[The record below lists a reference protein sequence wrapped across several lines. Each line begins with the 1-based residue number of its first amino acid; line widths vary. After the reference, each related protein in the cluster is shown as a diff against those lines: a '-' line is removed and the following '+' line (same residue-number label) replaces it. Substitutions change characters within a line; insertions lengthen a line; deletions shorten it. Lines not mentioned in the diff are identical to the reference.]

1 MSAGLLDINDCELHL
16 WQDGEWILA
25 SPGYALLDGDRYH
38 FGSFAQGRA
47 RLQPRNINNRYWW
60 QLGTAPLQPGFGPC
74 RHSADLVHAHLGA
87 ILEQGGRP
95 GELIVAAPGSMQ
107 SEQLALLLGIV
118 EQCDFTLSG
127 LVDRAVAAVAGAVHQ
142 GPAWFLELQL
152 HQATLTRLQVLDGQL
167 QRHSVIPIPG
177 AGWLAVQDC
186 LGDAV
191 AGAFISQTRYDPRR
205 KAGSEQALYDQ
216 LPELLGR
223 LQASGEDNLELSG
236 HQARLDW
243 SSLVE
248 SCREHCRRLTG
259 SLPEASAQVFLDYRL
274 ALLPGLAQALPNA
287 RLLGVEAIHQGV
299 MRCENEIRC
308 EPDHV
313 VFTTSLPA
321 GKAPTGKAFIGKAP
335 TGKAFIGKAPTG
347 EAFIGKAPTGEA
359 FIGKTPAGEAFIEVV
374 PAGDATTGEAFIEVV
389 PAGDATTGEAF
400 IEVVPAGDATTG
412 EAPIVDA
419 PAAASS
425 HYRIEFQDGG
435 YTLYPGGGE
444 PPLVNGKP
452 VTGALPLR
460 VGDSLQANGAPLLM
474 LQEAVP
480 GNGPQT

>member
-1 MSAGLLDINDCELHL
+1 MSAGLLDINDCGLHL
-16 WQDGEWILA
+16 WQDGERILT

-38 FGSFAQGRA
+38 FGPFAQGRA
-47 RLQPRNINNRYWW
+47 RLQPRYINHRYWW
-60 QLGTAPLQPGFGPC
+60 QLSTAPLQPGFGPC
-74 RHSADLVHAHLGA
+74 RHSADLVHAHLEA
-87 ILEQGGRP
+87 ILEQGGGPR
-95 GELIVAAPGSMQ
+95 ELIVAAPGSMQ

-118 EQCDFTLSG
+118 EQCDFTLAG
-127 LVDRAVAAVAGAVHQ
+127 LVDRAVAAVAGSVHRGQ
-142 GPAWFLELQL
+142 AWFLELQL
-152 HQATLTRLQVLDGQL
+152 HQATLTRLQLRGGQL
-167 QRHSVIPIPG
+167 QRHSVTPIPG
-177 AGWLAVQDC
+177 AGWLALQDC
-186 LGDAV
+186 LGDAI
-191 AGAFISQTRYDPRR
+191 AGAFISQTRFDPRR

-223 LQASGEDNLELSG
+223 LQATGEDNLELSG

-248 SCREHCRRLTG
+248 SCQDHCRRLMG

-287 RLLGVEAIHQGV
+287 RLLGIEAIHQGV
-299 MRCENEIRC
+299 MRCEDEIRC

-313 VFTTSLPA
+313 VFITSLPA
-321 GKAPTGKAFIGKAP
+321 WETPTEDVSTAD
-335 TGKAFIGKAPTG
+335 
-347 EAFIGKAPTGEA
+347 E
-359 FIGKTPAGEAFIEVV
+359 PAVDSFVMDVSAARSIT
-374 PAGDATTGEAFIEVV
+374 AGAN
-389 PAGDATTGEAF
+389 
-400 IEVVPAGDATTG
+400 
-412 EAPIVDA
+412 
-419 PAAASS
+419 SR
-425 HYRIEFQDGG
+425 YRIEFQDGE

-460 VGDSLQANGAPLLM
+460 GGDSLQANGAPLLM

>member
-38 FGSFAQGRA
+38 FGPFARGRA
-47 RLQPRNINNRYWW
+47 RLQPRNINHRYWW
-60 QLGTAPLQPGFGPC
+60 QLSTAPLQPGFGPC
-74 RHSADLVHAHLGA
+74 RYSADLVHAHLGE

-95 GELIVAAPGSMQ
+95 RELIVAAPGSMQ
-107 SEQLALLLGIV
+107 SEQLSLLLGIV
-118 EQCDFTLSG
+118 EQCDFTLAG

-167 QRHSVIPIPG
+167 QRHSVTPIPG
-177 AGWLAVQDC
+177 AGWLALQDS
-186 LGDAV
+186 LGDAI
-191 AGAFISQTRYDPRR
+191 AEAFISQTRFDPRR

-223 LQASGEDNLELSG
+223 LQATGEDNLELSG
-236 HQARLDW
+236 HQARIDW
-243 SSLVE
+243 ASLVE

-259 SLPEASAQVFLDYRL
+259 SLPEASAQIFLDYRL

-287 RLLGVEAIHQGV
+287 RLLGIEAIHQGV
-299 MRCENEIRC
+299 MRCEDEIRC

-313 VFTTSLPA
+313 VFITSLPA
-321 GKAPTGKAFIGKAP
+321 GKAPAAEV
-335 TGKAFIGKAPTG
+335 FIGKAPTG
-347 EAFIGKAPTGEA
+347 EAFI
-359 FIGKTPAGEAFIEVV
+359 EVA
-374 PAGDATTGEAFIEVV
+374 PAGDA
-389 PAGDATTGEAF
+389 ATR
-400 IEVVPAGDATTG
+400 
-412 EAPIVDA
+412 EAPIVDT
-419 PAAASS
+419 PAAANSR
-425 HYRIEFQDGG
+425 YRIEFQDGG

-460 VGDSLQANGAPLLM
+460 GGDSLQANGAPLLM

>member
-1 MSAGLLDINDCELHL
+1 MSAGLLDINDCGLHL
-16 WQDGEWILA
+16 WQDGERILT
-25 SPGYALLDGDRYH
+25 SPGYALLDGNRYH
-38 FGSFAQGRA
+38 FGPFAQGRA
-47 RLQPRNINNRYWW
+47 RLQPRNINHRYWW
-60 QLGTAPLQPGFGPC
+60 QLSTAPLQPGFGPC
-74 RHSADLVHAHLGA
+74 RHSADLVHAHLEA
-87 ILEQGGRP
+87 VLEQGGGHR
-95 GELIVAAPGSMQ
+95 ELLLAAPGSMQ
-107 SEQLALLLGIV
+107 SEQLALLLGII
-118 EQCDFTLSG
+118 EQCDFTLAG

-142 GPAWFLELQL
+142 GSAWFLELQL

-167 QRHSVIPIPG
+167 QRHSVTPIPG
-177 AGWLAVQDC
+177 AGWLALQDS
-186 LGDAV
+186 LGDAI
-191 AGAFISQTRYDPRR
+191 AGAFISQTRFDPRR

-223 LQASGEDNLELSG
+223 LQATGEDNLELSG

-248 SCREHCRRLTG
+248 SCREHCRRLAG

-274 ALLPGLAQALPNA
+274 ALLPGLAQALPDA
-287 RLLGVEAIHQGV
+287 RLLGIEAIHQGV

-321 GKAPTGKAFIGKAP
+321 GEAPT
-335 TGKAFIGKAPTG
+335 
-347 EAFIGKAPTGEA
+347 ELVS
-359 FIGKTPAGEAFIEVV
+359 AGA
-374 PAGDATTGEAFIEVV
+374 ASAR
-389 PAGDATTGEAF
+389 
-400 IEVVPAGDATTG
+400 

-419 PAAASS
+419 PAGENSR
-425 HYRIEFQDGG
+425 YRIEFQDGE

-452 VTGALPLR
+452 VTAALPLHG
-460 VGDSLQANGAPLLM
+460 GDRLQANGAPLLI
-474 LQEAVP
+474 LQEVVP